1 MERSRFNPVL
11 LLAVTVMGNTP
22 ELIVTEALLTL
33 GENVQT
39 WPTAHVPAGVTKGA
53 FELFISVI
61 CGLA

>member
-1 MERSRFNPVL
+1 ML
-11 LLAVTVMGNTP
+11 LLAVTVIGNTP
-22 ELIVTEALLTL
+22 ELMVTEALLTL